1 MTVSDETGWEF
12 ENNKRIYANFGLDA
26 NGETTRQ
33 AWKILQQSP
42 ESTALKAEEIRIE
55 KMSFNVEPRD
65 GKRFTIQA
73 RMRYQYAPAQQD
85 GSGQELDATRM
96 AEATLTLPGKR
107 PS

>member
-1 MTVSDETGWEF
+1 VTVSDETGWEF
-12 ENNKRIYANFGLDA
+12 ENNKRIYANLGLDA
-26 NGETTRQ
+26 NGETTGQ
-33 AWKILQQSP
+33 AWKILKQSP

-55 KMSFNVEPRD
+55 KMSFNVEPRN

-73 RMRYQYAPAQQD
+73 RMLYQYAPAQQD
-85 GSGQELDATRM
+85 DSGQELDARRM

>member
-26 NGETTRQ
+26 NGETTGQ
-33 AWKILQQSP
+33 AWKILKQSP

-55 KMSFNVEPRD
+55 KMSFSIEPRD
-65 GKRFTIQA
+65 GKWFTIQA
-73 RMRYQYAPAQQD
+73 TMRYQYAPAPQH
-85 GSGQELDATRM
+85 GPGQEIDATKM
-96 AEATLTLPGKR
+96 AQTTLTLPGKR